1 MLLPNFAMHFPDFP
15 MKLRFR
21 EYRTVNITLY
31 MISKFSCKCFLWLML
46 AAVALCFQSCSED
59 DSPRPEEG
67 LLAGPKEFGKVL
79 TDCFMRALTARQT
92 QMTEPVM
99 TNMVWA
105 AAYASLLQV
114 SR

>member
-1 MLLPNFAMHFPDFP
+1 
-15 MKLRFR
+15 
-21 EYRTVNITLY
+21 
-31 MISKFSCKCFLWLML
+31 ML

-67 LLAGPKEFGKVL
+67 LFAGPYDEIVLGEEGKAFGKVL